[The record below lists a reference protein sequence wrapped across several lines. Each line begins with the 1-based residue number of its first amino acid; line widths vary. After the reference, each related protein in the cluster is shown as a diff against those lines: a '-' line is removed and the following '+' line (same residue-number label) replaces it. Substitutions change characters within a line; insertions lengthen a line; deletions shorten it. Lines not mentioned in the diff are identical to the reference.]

1 MMKRVVE
8 IIQVITGWFVIIESL
23 ALMLKKVIV
32 WNLIHRLA
40 QYDYLLFPAIVVL
53 MILQLQSSNT
63 TIEVTWEWKE
73 YTHLDPTN

>member
-1 MMKRVVE
+1 MMKRIVE
-8 IIQVITGWFVIIESL
+8 IIQVITGWFVIIETL

-53 MILQLQSSNT
+53 IIAQLLSDGT
-63 TIEVTWEWKE
+63 TVEVTWEWKE
-73 YTHLDPTN
+73 YTYLDPTN

>member
-32 WNLIHRLA
+32 WNLIHRLT
-40 QYDYLLFPAIVVL
+40 QYDYLLFPAII
-53 MILQLQSSNT
+53 ILIIAQLLGDGT
-63 TIEVTWEWKE
+63 TVEVTWEWKG
-73 YTHLDPTN
+73 YQGYND